1 MTQLKRVQTSGEME
15 RAKYV
20 PKANENLQENAVLN
34 PELRQGDSPCTNGT
48 LRVCENVSVTR
59 LGGFAV
65 PQIEAGVD

>member
-34 PELRQGDSPCTNGT
+34 PVLRQAITTSTEKRAPTCD
-48 LRVCENVSVTR
+48 TR
-59 LGGFAV
+59 TSHMTHDEGQDEHA
-65 PQIEAGVD
+65 Q